1 MASRKRKIV
10 ISSNENKRNES
21 VPKRSFCSSSVLIPG
36 LVAFATFA
44 TFLPVLQNGFVNGDD
59 PANVLDNP
67 NFRGLGWTELR
78 WMFTTFHLTLYRPL
92 TWVSLGLDY
101 LLWGMNPSGYHL
113 TSLILHVASGVLFY
127 FISLRLLALATNKG
141 ASLDFS
147 LRLSAGFASLIFAL
161 HPLRVEPVAWVS
173 ARNDVLAVFFS
184 LASILAYLKYA
195 MIVETHRLRWFAVAS
210 VAYLLSLLSKGSGVT
225 LPIVLLMLDI
235 YPLKR
240 LKLTGAHWAE
250 RAIWFEKL
258 PFFIPAIAAF
268 VIGTMAKQ
276 QFDTAASLQ
285 DYGVLSRL
293 NQIMYSLAF
302 YVSKTVIPLGLSPL
316 YEKLAYLSEVGV
328 FDVRSG
334 LIVLALTVGF
344 FLTRKPWPAGLASW
358 LCYAVILIPVLGI
371 VPFGPQVVA
380 DRYSYLS
387 CLGWAVLAGA
397 GLFYFRRRWSDG
409 RLSARAFTLVDTSGV
424 LILVV
429 LSILS
434 WRQSQIWHDSER
446 LWQHA
451 LAVDDKTSFAHN
463 LLGLAL
469 AERGEIQQAIEH
481 FRAALR
487 IDPGFAEAHNNL
499 GYFLAR
505 QGSREEA
512 IAQFRQ
518 AIVIK
523 PAFADAHNNLGNA
536 LANRSQ
542 FNEAIQHLRRAQQL
556 SPEKSDVFYNLAR
569 VLAQVGNMEE
579 AIVNYQH
586 ALQLNPLDP
595 DIHNNLGLILFKK
608 GDTQAAVERFLE
620 ALRLNPRY
628 GKAHFNL
635 GRVYAQEGD
644 LDNAVRHF
652 ELALQVH
659 PDVAEIHE
667 NLARVLEMKK
677 EKEKALR
684 HYQEALRLIK
694 ANNEILAPAPTEGR

>member
-1 MASRKRKIV
+1 LATQKSRIIAS
-10 ISSNENKRNES
+10 SDKRNRNGS
-21 VPKRSFCSSSVLIPG
+21 ARSFRWSALLVPAF
-36 LVAFATFA
+36 VAFATFA
-44 TFLPVLQNGFVNGDD
+44 TFSPVLQNGFVNGDD

-92 TWVSLGLDY
+92 TWVSLGFDY
-101 LLWGMNPSGYHL
+101 VLWDMNPHGYHL
-113 TSLILHVASGVLFY
+113 TSLILHVASSALFY
-127 FISLRLLALATNKG
+127 FISLRLLALATNKP
-141 ASLDFS
+141 ASPDFW
-147 LRLSAGFASLIFAL
+147 LRVSAGFAALIFAL
-161 HPLRVEPVAWVS
+161 HPLRVEPVAWIS
-173 ARNDVLAVFFS
+173 ARNDVLAGFFS
-184 LASILAYLKYA
+184 LACILSYLKYA
-195 MIVETHRLRWFAVAS
+195 MISETHRLRWFAMATG
-210 VAYLLSLLSKGSGVT
+210 AYVLSLLSKGSGVT

-240 LKLTGAHWAE
+240 LKLTGAQWAE

-258 PFFIPAIAAF
+258 PFVIPAIVVF
-268 VIGTMAKQ
+268 VIGAIAKH

-302 YVSKTVIPLGLSPL
+302 YISKTVIPLGLSPL
-316 YEKLAYLSEVGV
+316 YEKLAYLSEVGA
-328 FDVRSG
+328 FDIRSG
-334 LIVLALTVGF
+334 LIVLALTAGF
-344 FLTRKPWPAGLASW
+344 LLARKSWPAGLASW
-358 LCYAVILIPVLGI
+358 LCYAVILSPVLGV

-387 CLGWAVLAGA
+387 CLGWALLAGA
-397 GLFYFRRRWSDG
+397 GLFHLRRRRLDG
-409 RLSARAFTLVDTSGV
+409 RLSARTFKLAGISGA
-424 LILVV
+424 LILAL
-429 LSILS
+429 LSTLS
-434 WRQSQIWHDSER
+434 WRQSQVWHDSER
-446 LWQHA
+446 LWRHA
-451 LAVDDKTSFAHN
+451 LAIDRRTSFAHN

-481 FRAALR
+481 FRDALR
-487 IDPGFAEAHNNL
+487 VDPAFAEAHNNL

-505 QGSREEA
+505 QGSRDEA

-518 AIVIK
+518 AILIK

-536 LANRSQ
+536 LANRGQ

-556 SPEKSDVFYNLAR
+556 SPDKSAVFYNLAR
-569 VLAQVGNMEE
+569 VLAQVGKMEE
-579 AIVNYQH
+579 AIVQYQH

-608 GDTQAAVERFLE
+608 GDTRAAIERFLE
-620 ALRLNPRY
+620 ALRLNPGY
-628 GKAHFNL
+628 GKANFNL

-644 LDNAVRHF
+644 LDNAVRYF

-667 NLARVLEMKK
+667 NLARVLEVKK

-694 ANNEILAPAPTEGR
+694 ANNELVPTRRETR

>member
-1 MASRKRKIV
+1 MARRKSKI
-10 ISSNENKRNES
+10 ISSGKGNGS
-21 VPKRSFCSSSVLIPG
+21 VSNRSFRSSALLIPG
-36 LVAFATFA
+36 FVAFATFA
-44 TFLPVLQNGFVNGDD
+44 TFFPVLQNGFVNGDD
-59 PANVLDNP
+59 PANLLDNP

-92 TWVSLGLDY
+92 TWASLGLDY
-101 LLWGMNPSGYHL
+101 VLWGMNPFGYHL
-113 TSLILHVASGVLFY
+113 TSLILHVANSVLFY
-127 FISLRLLALATNKG
+127 LISLRLLALATNKTE
-141 ASLDFS
+141 SVDFS
-147 LRLSAGFASLIFAL
+147 LRVSAGFAALIFAL

-173 ARNDVLAVFFS
+173 ARNDILAGFFS

-210 VAYLLSLLSKGSGVT
+210 VAYLLSLLAKGSGVT

-240 LKLTGAHWAE
+240 LKLTRAHWAE

-268 VIGTMAKQ
+268 VIGTIAKQ

-285 DYGVLSRL
+285 DYGVSSRL

-302 YVSKTVIPLGLSPL
+302 YISKTVIPLGLSPL
-316 YEKLAYLSEVGV
+316 YEKLAYLSEVGA
-328 FDVRSG
+328 FDIRSG

-344 FLTRKPWPAGLASW
+344 FLTRKRWPAGLASW

-387 CLGWAVLAGA
+387 CLGWALLAGA
-397 GLFYFRRRWSDG
+397 GLFHFRRRRLDG
-409 RLSARAFTLVDTSGV
+409 RLRTRAFNLVDTSGV

-434 WRQSQIWHDSER
+434 WRQSQVWHDSER
-446 LWQHA
+446 LWRHA
-451 LAVDDKTSFAHN
+451 LAIDPKTSFAHN

-469 AERGEIQQAIEH
+469 AERGEIHQAVEH
-481 FRAALR
+481 FRAAVA
-487 IDPGFAEAHNNL
+487 IDSGFAEAHNNL
-499 GYFLAR
+499 GYFLAG
-505 QGSREEA
+505 QGSRDEA

-518 AIVIK
+518 AILIK
-523 PAFADAHNNLGNA
+523 PAFADAHNNLGNV
-536 LANRSQ
+536 LANRGQ

-556 SPEKSDVFYNLAR
+556 SPEKSAVFYNLAR

-579 AIVNYQH
+579 AIAQYQQ

-608 GDTQAAVERFLE
+608 GETRAAIERFLE
-620 ALRLNPRY
+620 ALRLNPGY

-652 ELALQVH
+652 ELALEVH

-667 NLARVLEMKK
+667 NLARVLDVKK

-684 HYQEALRLIK
+684 HYQEALRLIR
-694 ANNEILAPAPTEGR
+694 ANNEIPPPARTETR